1 MSALRSI
8 AWGLA
13 ALLLGATAIA
23 GNKVFRWTDRNG
35 QVHYGDNAPAGVEA
49 TRLRDLPASEPEN
62 FAELQVTREGSTAR
76 VFVRNRISGPIQVRL
91 ELTAA
96 ANVIAEPSLPLSR
109 LLGAG
114 QRQELGVIRP
124 AAAGA
129 ESGFELRM
137 QALPGD
143 PGAVPEDVVYSLP
156 IDESQWR
163 PGQGF
168 HGSFS
173 HDDEQ
178 NRYAIDLVVA
188 EGTPVL
194 AARNGVVIQTE
205 SSFSAAGRNRE
216 KFAGR
221 ANLIRILHDDGSMAL
236 YAHLREDG
244 ALVRPGQRVAL
255 GQWIGYT
262 GNTGFSSG
270 PHLHFAVQANT
281 GMRLVSLPFR
291 MVGPQGFLPLSAK

>member
-1 MSALRSI
+1 MTVATRTGV
-8 AWGLA
+8 GL
-13 ALLLGATAIA
+13 ALLLVCAAAAA
-23 GNKVFRWTDRNG
+23 GNKVYRWTDEQGR
-35 QVHYGDNAPAGVEA
+35 VHYGDRVPAGVSA
-49 TRLRDLPASEPEN
+49 TRLRDLPTSEPEN
-62 FAELQVTREGSTAR
+62 FAELQVQREGNLAH
-76 VFVRNRISGPIQVRL
+76 VFVRNRIRGPVQVAL

-96 ANVIAEPSLPLSR
+96 SNVVAEPALPLRR
-109 LLGAG
+109 LLSAG
-114 QRQELGVIRP
+114 QRVQLGVIRP
-124 AAAGA
+124 ANAGA
-129 ESGFELRM
+129 QSGFELRM

-143 PGAVPEDVVYSLP
+143 PQAQPRDVVYSLP
-156 IDESQWR
+156 VDESAWR
-163 PGQGF
+163 LGQGF

-178 NRYAIDLVVA
+178 NRYAIDLIVA

-194 AARNGVVIQTE
+194 AARDGVVIQTE
-205 SSFSAAGRNRE
+205 GSYSQAGSNRE

-244 ALVRPGQRVAL
+244 ALVQPGQKVAL
-255 GQWIGYT
+255 GQLIGYT

-281 GMRLVSLPFR
+281 DMRLVSLPFR
-291 MVGPQGFLPLSAK
+291 MVGPQGFLRLGTK